1 LIDFRYH
8 VVSIVAVF
16 LALTVGLVIGSSFL
30 SKVAYDELNNQL
42 SSLRSQ
48 NQTLHNT
55 ENALS
60 AQVRQRD
67 ALLDALGPDAV
78 RGKLAGESVAVV
90 VLPGADTGV
99 GDAMAAL
106 LAQAGATVTGE
117 VVVKSALVDPGQA
130 ARVAAVGQTLPSFH
144 GSRSSAAL
152 RNGSAAADALSDLA
166 SALGHRIPVAA
177 GSPTAS
183 PTTASPKSTGA
194 TDAGTAGNAGHSG
207 DTGTD
212 AAGGADGAAKDTPGR
227 LTDAEAATAVSAYAG
242 AGLIEVKDPVM
253 PAADLVDVIAP
264 DPSSEASATLDDNLY
279 LDFVRDL
286 DGIGKGALIEGT
298 AAAATAPGLLAAA
311 LEDGWTQRNV
321 STVDSADLSAGRI
334 AAVYALA
341 EEAGGKTGHYG
352 LTGSPDG
359 PLPDLR

>member
-1 LIDFRYH
+1 MIDFRYH

-42 SSLRSQ
+42 SSLRGQ
-48 NQTLHNT
+48 NQALHNT
-55 ENALS
+55 QNELS

-78 RGKLAGESVAVV
+78 KGKLTGESVAVV

-117 VVVKSALVDPGQA
+117 VVIKSGLVDPDQA
-130 ARVAAVGQTLPSFH
+130 AKVAAVGQTLPSFH
-144 GSRSSAAL
+144 AGRSTAQL
-152 RNGSAAADALSDLA
+152 RNASAAADALSDLA
-166 SALGHRIPVAA
+166 SALGHRIPVPA
-177 GSPTAS
+177 GTPTAS
-183 PTTASPKSTGA
+183 PTTSAGKTATGTSGRAGASA
-194 TDAGTAGNAGHSG
+194 DAGSAGT
-207 DTGTD
+207 TGTD
-212 AAGGADGAAKDTPGR
+212 GADGSAQDTPGR
-227 LTDAEAATAVSAYAG
+227 LTDAEAATAISAYSE

-253 PAADLVDVIAP
+253 PPADLVDVIAP
-264 DPSSEASATLDDNLY
+264 APSSEASAQLDDNLY

-286 DGIGKGALIEGT
+286 DGIGKGALIEGP

-359 PLPDLR
+359 PLPNLR